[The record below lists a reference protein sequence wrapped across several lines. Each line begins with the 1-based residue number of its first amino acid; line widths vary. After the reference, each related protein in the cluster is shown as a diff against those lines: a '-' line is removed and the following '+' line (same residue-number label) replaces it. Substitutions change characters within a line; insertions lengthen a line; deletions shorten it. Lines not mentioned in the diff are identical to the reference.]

1 MRCATLLLLFATLS
15 TSAGAEGVVGYYRF
29 PTIRGDV
36 VVFAA
41 EGDLWRVGVGGG
53 TAARLTSHL
62 AEESHPSISPD
73 GSTIAFSASYEGPT
87 EVYTMPLA
95 GGVPQRRTFEGER
108 ALVVGWTPEGRLL
121 FKTGRY
127 STLPDTQLVS
137 LDLAGGTLT
146 RLPLSQASDGCY
158 GSDGKTL
165 FFTRQEFQGSHT
177 KRYEGGTAQN
187 VWKLADGAAEAVPLT
202 ADYAGTS
209 KTPMCWQ
216 GRVFF
221 ASDRDGSM
229 NLWSMDEEGKDLR
242 QLTHHEGWD
251 VASPA
256 LDGGRIVYQ
265 LGADLGIF
273 DAGSGRDATLD
284 VRLASDFDQ
293 LREAWV
299 KKPMDY
305 LSSAA
310 LSPKG
315 DRIALTARGQVFVAP
330 AKQGRIV
337 EVHRN
342 PGVRF
347 RKARFL
353 PDGRSL
359 VALSDESGEVE
370 LWTLPTNGV
379 GAASQLTR
387 DGDVLRWEAVP
398 SPDGKWIAHHDKN
411 QRLWVYSVEKKTE
424 TRIATSDYGDFQ
436 DLAWSPD
443 SRWLA
448 YSVPVANGFSRL
460 FVYDGRDGTTTAATT
475 DRYDSGS
482 PAWSP
487 DGEWL
492 YFLSDRNLKSLVPSP
507 WGPRQPDPFLGE
519 PTEIYAVALKKD
531 FRSPFAPVDELH
543 PEKPKED
550 EKEKTGQKDDKASKD
565 GKSAKEDEKA
575 KAAARP
581 VTIGLPGLAERLVRV
596 PLPGGRYA
604 SLATDGKRLYFLSR
618 GLGDDART
626 SLQALPIDREKAE
639 VETVLE
645 DVRDYELSADG
656 KKLLVRRKDD
666 LYVFDA
672 GDKAPDKLDE
682 SKVDLQRWTFS
693 FDPREQW
700 RQMFVEAWRLE
711 RDYFYDRGM
720 HGLDWTAV
728 RRKYEP
734 LVERVTSRGEL
745 NDLLGQMVSEL
756 SALHIFV
763 GGGDQRKGED
773 DVEVGW
779 LGAELAR
786 DEGAGGYRVT
796 RVYRSDPDEP
806 GGLSPLARSEVRVG
820 EGDVIESIN
829 GVATL
834 SVADPSLLLR
844 NQAGRQV
851 LLHVKPKEGEAR
863 DAIAV
868 PLARRQASDLRYD
881 DWEYSRRQ
889 AVEKAGE
896 GRIGYVHL
904 RAMGRD
910 NFTEWARDYYPVFNR
925 EGLVI
930 DVRHNRGGN
939 IDSWILGKLLRKAWF
954 YWQPRVGAPY
964 WNMQYAFRGHVVVLV
979 DEHTASD
986 GEAFAEGFRR
996 LGMGRIIGTRTWGGE
1011 IWLTASNV
1019 LVDHGIATAAEFG
1032 VYGPEGSWL
1041 IEGHGVDPDIV
1052 VDNPPRATFEGE
1064 DEQLDAAIHYLK
1076 VEIARAPVPVPPAPA
1091 YPKKAVPAPPTP

>member
-1 MRCATLLLLFATLS
+1 MRRPTLLLLSATLS
-15 TSAGAEGVVGYYRF
+15 TFAGAEGVVGYYRF

-53 TAARLTSHL
+53 TASRLTSHL

-87 EVYTMPLA
+87 EVYTMPIA

-137 LDLAGGTLT
+137 LDLASGTLT

-158 GSDGKTL
+158 GSDGKTF

-187 VWKLADGAAEAVPLT
+187 IWKLADGAAEAVPLT

-221 ASDRDGSM
+221 ASDREGTM
-229 NLWSMDEEGKDLR
+229 NLWSMDEQGKDLR

-293 LREAWV
+293 VREAWV

-305 LSSAA
+305 LTSAA
-310 LSPKG
+310 LSPTG

-353 PDGRSL
+353 PDGGSL
-359 VALSDESGEVE
+359 VVLSDESGEVE
-370 LWTLPTNGV
+370 LWTLPANGV
-379 GAASQLTR
+379 GTSSQLTR

-398 SPDGKWIAHHDKN
+398 SPDGKSIAHHDKN

-424 TRIATSDYGDFQ
+424 TRIATSDHGDFQ

-448 YSVPVANGFSRL
+448 YSVPVANTFSQL
-460 FVYDGRDGTTTAATT
+460 FVYDAQEGTTTAATT

-492 YFLSDRNLKSLVPSP
+492 YFLSDRNLKSLVRSP

-519 PTEIYAVALKKD
+519 PTELYAVALKKD
-531 FRSPFAPVDELH
+531 YRSPFAPVDELH

-575 KAAARP
+575 KAATRP
-581 VTIGLPGLAERLVRV
+581 VTIDLPGLAERLVRV

-618 GLGDDART
+618 GLGDDAKT
-626 SLQALPIDREKAE
+626 SLQALPIEREKAE
-639 VETVLE
+639 VKTVLE

-682 SKVDLQRWTFS
+682 SKVDLRRWTFS

-720 HGLDWTAV
+720 HGLDWPAV
-728 RRKYEP
+728 RRRYEP
-734 LVERVTSRGEL
+734 LVARVTSRGEL

-779 LGAELAR
+779 LGAELTR

-806 GGLSPLARSEVRVG
+806 GGLSPLARSEVRVE
-820 EGDVIESIN
+820 EGDVVESIN

-851 LLHVKPKEGEAR
+851 LLHVKPREGEAR

-868 PLARRQASDLRYD
+868 PLTRRQAADLRYD

-910 NFTEWARDYYPVFNR
+910 NFTEWAKDYYPVFNR

-996 LGMGRIIGTRTWGGE
+996 LGMGKIIGTRTWGGE
-1011 IWLTASNV
+1011 IWLTSSNV

-1041 IEGHGVDPDIV
+1041 IEGHGVDPDVV

-1076 VEIARAPVPVPPAPA
+1076 GEIARAPVPVPPAPA